1 MRGPAQRDRPAPLL
15 MAGKRQHR
23 HIVTPALGSL
33 LPATQP
39 CTASREQSE
48 QQGSRPPSPRGRRA
62 AIMKE
67 ANKEAAAQCLEVA
80 ERALAAG
87 DLEKAQRFVEKAQRL
102 FPTDLVRPG
111 EAMEGLQGASEPCA
125 FPGCPGALLSLLT
138 AWWGASALRDCARP
152 PG

>member
-1 MRGPAQRDRPAPLL
+1 MRGPAQRGRPAALL

-23 HIVTPALGSL
+23 HIVTPVLGSL
-33 LPATQP
+33 LLATQP

-111 EAMEGLQGASEPCA
+111 EAMEGFARAQ
-125 FPGCPGALLSLLT
+125 
-138 AWWGASALRDCARP
+138 WALRLPWLPWRAAVAADGLVGRQRSA
-152 PG
+152 